1 MYLSFSASRS
11 CRERREDRC
20 SCQAS
25 CCTQRLLLGG
35 AAVASDLLHLEQ
47 PDLQMRNIQ
56 RECGIA
62 RPRLTE
68 SSATVSQSRCRTPRQ
83 MPRPCVLAAAQ
94 RVLQTVLC
102 GPQRHEVTVRTQP
115 TNRICKRW
123 TAALL
128 RLASSSDSSRW
139 FSASSRRSCKLQSAL
154 IRHSLRRT
162 HSSFASPHCRLVRQA
177 ALDVP
182 CQPNRPI
189 RFSRRCAVR
198 ARHAVACV
206 PVDGVVDGGVV
217 HGHAEHRDRADA
229 SSRTV
234 ECGLLH
240 LGVCRRCG
248 RAERW
253 CVHLASTVLHA
264 QLQPIPRERL
274 ATHC

>member
-68 SSATVSQSRCRTPRQ
+68 SSATVSQKQ
-83 MPRPCVLAAAQ
+83 MPHCAQGKCRRPCVLAAAQ
-94 RVLQTVLC
+94 RVLQAVLC

-115 TNRICKRW
+115 TNRIRKRW

-162 HSSFASPHCRLVRQA
+162 HSPFASPHSFVIRFA
-177 ALDVP
+177 ALSP
-182 CQPNRPI
+182 CAA
-189 RFSRRCAVR
+189 SCSRCAMPTESTDPLQSTLRGASAPCRCMRACRWSCRWRRR
-198 ARHAVACV
+198 ARAC
-206 PVDGVVDGGVV
+206 
-217 HGHAEHRDRADA
+217 RT
-229 SSRTV
+229 SRS
-234 ECGLLH
+234 G
-240 LGVCRRCG
+240 
-248 RAERW
+248 
-253 CVHLASTVLHA
+253 
-264 QLQPIPRERL
+264 
-274 ATHC
+274 